1 MGIATELRGTRVI
14 NARGYSTKVGG
25 SRPSREVMDAM
36 VEASTF
42 FARIEDL
49 QAAAGAEIVA
59 YTGAEAGYVTAGA
72 SAGLTMAAAAVLA
85 RLDPGRM
92 NRLPDTTGMPDEI
105 VLLRRHR
112 NDYDH
117 ALRLA
122 GARLVEVG
130 FHDWT
135 FAYEV
140 ADAIGP
146 QTAGVF
152 YLGSDEGAN
161 LSLADAI
168 GIAHAKG
175 VPVIV
180 DGSMALPPASNLRRF
195 FELGADLVS
204 FSGGKHL
211 QGPQASGILA
221 GRKDLITS
229 VALQHQDMDVYPEM
243 WPARGLIAEGVVIG
257 PPHHG
262 VGRGF
267 KVGKE
272 ELCGLVAALRAYV
285 TRDFGAEAGRLGGY
299 ADEIVS
305 GIGGLPGVTARR
317 VDGHA
322 VPGAMGRPG
331 PHVEVVVD
339 AAAAGLSATDL
350 VNRLQASDPM
360 VCTWEGKAFQGQ
372 VRFYPDGL
380 ADGEAA
386 EVVAAVR
393 EACRR

>member
-1 MGIATELRGTRVI
+1 MGIATELRGRRVI
-14 NARGYSTKVGG
+14 NVRGYSTKVGG
-25 SRPSREVMDAM
+25 SRPSAEVMAAM
-36 VEASTF
+36 TEASGF
-42 FARIEDL
+42 FVRIEDL
-49 QAAAGAEIVA
+49 QAAAGAAIVEL
-59 YTGAEAGYVTAGA
+59 TGAEAGYVTAGA
-72 SAGLTMAAAAVLA
+72 SAGLTLAAAAALA

-92 NRLPDTTGMPDEI
+92 NRLPDTSGMPNEI

-130 FHDWT
+130 YYDWT
-135 FAYEV
+135 FAYEIEE
-140 ADAIGP
+140 AIGER
-146 QTAGVF
+146 TAAVF
-152 YLGSDEGAN
+152 YLGSDEHAN
-161 LSLADAI
+161 LSLAEIVA
-168 GIAHAKG
+168 IAHRHG

-180 DGSMALPPASNLRRF
+180 DGSMALPPAANLRRF
-195 FELGADLVS
+195 FEIGADLVS
-204 FSGGKHL
+204 FSGGKHI

-221 GRKDLITS
+221 GRRDLITS

-243 WPARGLIAEGVVIG
+243 WPSRGLIADHIVTG

-262 VGRGF
+262 IGRGF

-272 ELCGLVAALRAYV
+272 EVCGLIAALRAYV
-285 TRDFGAEAGRLGGY
+285 RRDFAAEAARLGGY
-299 ADEIVS
+299 ADELVTGFT
-305 GIGGLPGVTARR
+305 GIRGLTVRR
-317 VDGHA
+317 VDGHL

-331 PHVEVVVD
+331 PHVEVD
-339 AAAAGLSATDL
+339 LAADAGLSAFDL
-350 VNRLQASDPM
+350 VNRLQADDPI
-360 VCTWEGKAFQGQ
+360 VCTWEGKAFERQ

-393 EACRR
+393 RACGA